1 MSDVIKEIVVEQG
14 KIALRADGIIEIHST
29 DHFEYD
35 VKHVLEN
42 YDYIKKLKTT
52 EKALI
57 LNVVGYNATMTK
69 EVREYVA
76 KGYHQ
81 SFIKAEAF
89 VIKSLAHK
97 LLANFYLKINK
108 PIVPTGFFNSKVDA
122 EKWLKILS
130 INLNF

>member
-1 MSDVIKEIVVEQG
+1 MLDVIKEIIVEQA
-14 KIALRADGIIEIHST
+14 KISLRADGIIEINST
-29 DHFEYD
+29 DYFEYD

-42 YDYIKKLKTT
+42 YDYIKKIKTT

-76 KGYHQ
+76 VGHHQ
-81 SFIKAEAF
+81 VFIKAEAF

-97 LLANFYLKINK
+97 LLASFYIKINK
-108 PIVPTGFFNSKVDA
+108 PKVPTGFFNTKIDA
-122 EKWLKILS
+122 EKWLKS
-130 INLNF
+130 FE